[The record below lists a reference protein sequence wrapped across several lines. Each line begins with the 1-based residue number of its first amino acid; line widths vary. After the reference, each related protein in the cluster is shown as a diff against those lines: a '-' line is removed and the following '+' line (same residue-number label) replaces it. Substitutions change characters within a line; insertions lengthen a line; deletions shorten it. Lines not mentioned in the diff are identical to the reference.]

1 MYFNNIKK
9 RFCRIY
15 NKNTVNMFPTEL
27 DVVYKK
33 FRDILIKLGS
43 IILKLLHYM
52 IKLNDLLSHSEIDQ
66 AYG

>member
-1 MYFNNIKK
+1 
-9 RFCRIY
+9 
-15 NKNTVNMFPTEL
+15 MFPTEL